1 MHKGSKV
8 ITIFVN
14 VGTMKINIIVV
25 EVLNKKD
32 KGWKHGQRN
41 QRPQCKSH
49 FPRIA
54 HDMCHFCI
62 VL

>member
-32 KGWKHGQRN
+32 KG
-41 QRPQCKSH
+41 
-49 FPRIA
+49 
-54 HDMCHFCI
+54 
-62 VL
+62 